1 MSTHPSFESNDEK
14 AEYLKS
20 LIVKGQ
26 KIMAIHFVRESEG
39 MGLVDAKEKVEG
51 IQSELSKLPEGH
63 PDRPVQRQGTP
74 DWVGPFMIIGLI
86 ILVVVLIYLSR

>member
-1 MSTHPSFESNDEK
+1 MSTHPTLETNDEK

-20 LIVKGQ
+20 LIVEGQ

-39 MGLVDAKEKVEG
+39 MGLVEAKEKVEG

-63 PDRPVQRQGTP
+63 PDRPVQRQAAPG
-74 DWVGPFMIIGLI
+74 WVGPSIIIGLI
-86 ILVVVLIYLSR
+86 ILVVVLVYLSQ